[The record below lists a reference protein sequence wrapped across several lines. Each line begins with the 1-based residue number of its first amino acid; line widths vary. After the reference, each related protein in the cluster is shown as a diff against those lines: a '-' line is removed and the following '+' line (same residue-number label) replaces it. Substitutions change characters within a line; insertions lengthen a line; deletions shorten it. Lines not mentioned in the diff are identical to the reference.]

1 MLDRP
6 TSCIVLTYVVRM
18 CAAVHV
24 LLEYEGY
31 RSPFLSLVLCTY
43 VLHFSLLE
51 EKVHEL
57 EKELYYYKKTS
68 RDLKKRLRAHVQS
81 APRGQS
87 DPSKGPLKANAAAQ
101 STKGKELCGVSSG
114 GEDRCVSQ
122 SQPQL
127 IGCKEERGGGTATAT
142 ASAQSDVLKVV
153 RKSKK
158 ELRQLR
164 RGMHAC
170 TSWLQG
176 PLIAVTGMHV
186 YIN

>member
-1 MLDRP
+1 
-6 TSCIVLTYVVRM
+6 M

-24 LLEYEGY
+24 LLEYEGF

-87 DPSKGPLKANAAAQ
+87 DPSKGPLKADAAAQ
-101 STKGKELCGVSSG
+101 SSKGKELCGVSSG

-122 SQPQL
+122 SQPQP

>member
-1 MLDRP
+1 
-6 TSCIVLTYVVRM
+6 M

-24 LLEYEGY
+24 LLEYEDS

-87 DPSKGPLKANAAAQ
+87 DPSKGSLKANAAAQ
-101 STKGKELCGVSSG
+101 
-114 GEDRCVSQ
+114 
-122 SQPQL
+122 

-164 RGMHAC
+164 RGRDACMH
-170 TSWLQG
+170 
-176 PLIAVTGMHV
+176 
-186 YIN
+186 

>member
-1 MLDRP
+1 ML
-6 TSCIVLTYVVRM
+6 YM
-18 CAAVHV
+18 CYW
-24 LLEYEGY
+24 EYEAS
-31 RSPFLSLVLCTY
+31 RSPFLS
-43 VLHFSLLE
+43 LHFSLLE

-87 DPSKGPLKANAAAQ
+87 KGPLKANAAAQ
-101 STKGKELCGVSSG
+101 STKGEELCGGSSEG
-114 GEDRCVSQ
+114 KDQCVSHP
-122 SQPQL
+122 QPQP
-127 IGCKEERGGGTATAT
+127 IGCEEERGRGTGTAT

-170 TSWLQG
+170 
-176 PLIAVTGMHV
+176 MHTH
-186 YIN
+186 